1 MMKRIALFPGSFDPI
16 TVGHVDIVRRAMAL
30 FDQIIVGVGI
40 NSAKESMFSLEDR
53 MLWIRETFKES
64 NVEVMSY
71 SGLTVDFAK
80 QCGAQYI
87 LRGLRTSADFQFEKA
102 IAQMNHFMDEGV
114 ETIFM
119 LSSPK
124 HAPVSSTIVRDIIK
138 NGGDAKQFVPA
149 AVRI

>member
-1 MMKRIALFPGSFDPI
+1 
-16 TVGHVDIVRRAMAL
+16 
-30 FDQIIVGVGI
+30 
-40 NSAKESMFSLEDR
+40 MFA
-53 MLWIRETFKES
+53 TFKES